1 MLGNSRSKIVGVCAA
16 FIMSGVAV
24 PDLFAAT
31 VKVTADTP
39 VSFRATFTGVDTD
52 PQSLGGGNDFQQ
64 FTFDFWT
71 VLVNLRGDSVD
82 TFGNATGFY
91 EIQLTHTGSLA
102 ADPKAPV
109 VNTFLFYGGLQPGVT
124 LTDKS
129 VASQP
134 HDLGAEYLS
143 TTVNILFDPIAG
155 QTRFSGSIAGDSDLD
170 GDGKLDTVD
179 TDAVVDTLKGMKDI
193 GLITGKE
200 MGQIIKQTK
209 QPIK

>member
-1 MLGNSRSKIVGVCAA
+1 MLRNSRSKIVGLCAA
-16 FIMSGVAV
+16 FIMSGATV

-52 PQSLGGGNDFQQ
+52 PQTIDGNDFQV

-82 TFGNATGFY
+82 GFGNATGFY
-91 EIQLTHTGSLA
+91 EIQLTHTGAL
-102 ADPKAPV
+102 DPHPKAPV
-109 VNTFLFYGGLQPGVT
+109 VNTFLHYGGLQPGVT

-134 HDLGAEYLS
+134 SGAGSEYLS
-143 TTVNILFDPIAG
+143 TTVNILFDPTAG
-155 QTRFSGSIAGDSDLD
+155 QTRFTGSIAGDSDLD
-170 GDGKLDTVD
+170 GDGQLDTVD
-179 TDAVVDTLKGMKDI
+179 TDAVVDTLRSLKGAGI
-193 GLITGKE
+193 ITGQE